1 MGYNTRFT
9 LTILEGDKT
18 VDEIMKENEDFDGL
32 DYAIDNNGESI
43 ETVKWYNH
51 SEDMIKL
58 SKKYPDIVFSLKGD
72 GEEQGDSWYKY
83 FKNGKVQECHAKI
96 TYNPYDEKEL
106 KDPT

>member
-1 MGYNTRFT
+1 MGYNTRFN

-18 VDEIMKENEDFDGL
+18 VNEIMKENEDFDGL
-32 DYAIDNNGESI
+32 HYAIDDNGESI

-83 FKNGKVQECHAKI
+83 FKNGKVQECRAKI
-96 TYNPYDEKEL
+96 TYDPYDEKEL